1 MLVFI
6 IKDWDQYH
14 PAGIIADVQK
24 KYVPEMF
31 EKGII
36 ANPKQSAKFHAK
48 KWELGAYREAIS
60 TEGRNPDV
68 IDKPQ
73 SKPKKTVTP
82 KSKTPKNTKSNPV
95 KSNLK
100 H

>member
-68 IDKPQ
+68 SDKPE
-73 SKPKKTVTP
+73 SKPKTI

-95 KSNLK
+95 QKSNLK
-100 H
+100 Q

>member
-1 MLVFI
+1 MLVFL
-6 IKDWDQYH
+6 IKKWDEYH

-24 KYVPEMF
+24 KVVPGLF

-36 ANPKQSAKFHAK
+36 ADPKQPAKFHQT
-48 KWELGAYREAIS
+48 KWNLGAYRDVILSEAKKP
-60 TEGRNPDV
+60 NV